1 MDLREFLMTIM
12 YDADGGTDGG
22 TGDEKGADKG
32 TDEGDEDTGGTD
44 DGTSADS
51 EKETDDKKTF
61 TQEELDR
68 IIAERLAREQKKR
81 EDAVKAAEAKAE
93 ADRLAE
99 EGKYKELAE
108 SLQKQ
113 LAEKDAALLATKKAT
128 LLKDAGYSEEQ
139 AQLFTGLLQGE
150 TDDELSASL
159 DLLKAANPPQAKKEY
174 ADPSAGN
181 GRKEEPAKKG
191 ADEVGKSMFQRLK
204 EKGKIK

>member
-1 MDLREFLMTIM
+1 MDLRELIMMLMH
-12 YDADGGTDGG
+12 DADGGTDGG
-22 TGDEKGADKG
+22 TGDEKDADKG
-32 TDEGDEDTGGTD
+32 TDVGDDDTGGTD
-44 DGTSADS
+44 DDTGGDPA
-51 EKETDDKKTF
+51 KKTDDSKTF

-93 ADRLAE
+93 SDRLVE

-108 SLQKQ
+108 KLQAQ
-113 LAEKDAALLATKKAT
+113 LAEKETALLATKKTT

-139 AQLFTGLLQGE
+139 AKLFTSLLQGE
-150 TDDELSASL
+150 TDDELTTSL
-159 DLLKAANPPQAKKEY
+159 ELLKAANPPQAKKEY

-181 GRKEEPAKKG
+181 GRKSEPEKVNAS
-191 ADEVGKSMFQRLK
+191 DVGKSVFQRLK